1 MPFLSQVFM
10 PLVMT
15 IYQVLNVPADANDRV
30 EAEEKKLLQRGYFL
44 FLATIATNCLD
55 VLKAQGI
62 LNYLLPLQSRV
73 VSYILHLAFHTF
85 YGFLFFN

>member
-15 IYQVLNVPADANDRV
+15 IYQVLNVPVDANDRV

-44 FLATIATNCLD
+44 FLATIAMNCLD
-55 VLKAQGI
+55 VLKAQGK
-62 LNYLLPLQSRV
+62 R
-73 VSYILHLAFHTF
+73 
-85 YGFLFFN
+85 FLGSFPITPCTVLIFSVAL